1 MLRFWFHRDGLFP
14 RFLEGIGLLGS
25 GLILSHEGPLA
36 QGLRPDA
43 ATCLFLLLLGGSLFI
58 WACDWIRWYA
68 PQDRDLGIAVHFR
81 KARIPTSYILV
92 ITVLGTLAG
101 LRYLIVIPA
110 LLCLSTVVAVNG
122 ILIHF
127 HHRDKDPLPINYF
140 SSNKYLKSPLTP
152 L

>member
-25 GLILSHEGPLA
+25 GLILSHEGL
-36 QGLRPDA
+36 QPDA
-43 ATCLFLLLLGGSLFI
+43 ATYLLLFLLGSSLFI

-68 PQDRDLGIAVHFR
+68 SQDRNLGIAVHFR
-81 KARIPTSYILV
+81 KARIPTSYILA
-92 ITVLGTLAG
+92 ITVLCYLAG

-127 HHRDKDPLPINYF
+127 HWKDRDPLPINYF
-140 SSNKYLKSPLTP
+140 SSNRYLHEKKS
-152 L
+152 